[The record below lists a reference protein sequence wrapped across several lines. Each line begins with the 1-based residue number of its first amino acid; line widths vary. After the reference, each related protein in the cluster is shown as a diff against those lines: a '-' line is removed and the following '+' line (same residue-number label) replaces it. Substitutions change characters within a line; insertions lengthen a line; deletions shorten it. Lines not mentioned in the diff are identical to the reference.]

1 MLASAQS
8 TSACKP
14 PCTPAHW
21 YWLSISVRLV
31 KSIEHLQASTS
42 AHPSSL
48 LSATHDTTSD
58 FSIDSISH
66 GFLPCAPQLPHTFY
80 FLHTHTQAITA
91 YSHPNPIHIKPLR
104 RSQCLHIYSPTIHTH
119 IHTKSLR
126 KANAYVLSNPRYL
139 THCSTQNPSTFTKA
153 SFESFAT
160 SCHHNLQH
168 LPQIRRKLLLTVPF
182 HVERRS
188 LGRFPRVFLAWEAVN
203 FRFEQGRRR
212 AFFSMPSSHP
222 NLHGFQGIHSRRVL

>member
-1 MLASAQS
+1 M
-8 TSACKP
+8 
-14 PCTPAHW
+14 TP
-21 YWLSISVRLV
+21 LL
-31 KSIEHLQASTS
+31 T
-42 AHPSSL
+42 SSL
-48 LSATHDTTSD
+48 ILCRMASCLAHHSFPTHFTSYTPL
-58 FSIDSISH
+58 ILTQKLL
-66 GFLPCAPQLPHTFY
+66 LPTHIPI
-80 FLHTHTQAITA
+80 LHT
-91 YSHPNPIHIKPLR
+91 SNPLH

-119 IHTKSLR
+119 IHTESLR

-188 LGRFPRVFLAWEAVN
+188 LGRFPRFPLHGLQSISVSNKDAVV
-203 FRFEQGRRR
+203 
-212 AFFSMPSSHP
+212 AFFSMPLPTPISMDFRAS
-222 NLHGFQGIHSRRVL
+222 I

>member
-1 MLASAQS
+1 MQN
-8 TSACKP
+8 P

-31 KSIEHLQASTS
+31 KSIEHLQTSTS

-48 LSATHDTTSD
+48 LSATHDATSD
-58 FSIDSISH
+58 FFIDSMSH

-80 FLHTHTQAITA
+80 FLHTINSHTEAITA

-126 KANAYVLSNPRYL
+126 KANAYILSNPRYL
-139 THCSTQNPSTFTKA
+139 THCSTQNPSTFAKA

-188 LGRFPRVFLAWEAVN
+188 LGRFPRFPLHGLQSISVSNKDAVV
-203 FRFEQGRRR
+203 
-212 AFFSMPSSHP
+212 AFFSMPLPTPISMDFRAS
-222 NLHGFQGIHSRRVL
+222 I